1 VQPRPEAST
10 ATPPEPAVLT
20 RSHRIARPTARPD
33 MRSGCWT
40 PAAVTRA
47 AFAILTILVV
57 EVSVCGVSA
66 TIPALLLLSLA
77 QTIDSSLWRV
87 VALAMAAMP
96 AYVLFALCLVTVSST
111 VTRLTGARTPPD
123 TEMRIADMSWPLLQ
137 WARYMAASHVVR
149 LFVGVMF
156 RGTPIWTLYLRLN
169 GARFGRRVYV
179 NSLFLS
185 DHNLLTFGHD
195 VVIGGEVH
203 LSGHT
208 VEGGVVKTG
217 RVTLGDGV
225 TIGLCSVVD
234 IDVEIGARAQI
245 GALSFVPK
253 HARLEPGEVYVGIPV
268 KPLHPPA
275 ILGTK

>member
-1 VQPRPEAST
+1 LSHAHRAEPTPAHAEA
-10 ATPPEPAVLT
+10 
-20 RSHRIARPTARPD
+20 RSA
-33 MRSGCWT
+33 CWT
-40 PAAVTRA
+40 PAAIARA
-47 AFAILTILVV
+47 AGAILTILIV
-57 EVSVCGVSA
+57 EVCVCGASA
-66 TIPALLLLSLA
+66 TIPALLLLAL
-77 QTIDSSLWRV
+77 TRTVENPWWRV
-87 VALAMAAMP
+87 AALAMSAMP
-96 AYVLFALCLVTVSST
+96 AYVLFALCLMVLSST
-111 VTRLTGARTPPD
+111 TARVTGARTPPD
-123 TEMRIADMSWPLLQ
+123 AEMRIAEMSWPLLQ

-149 LFVGVMF
+149 LFVGVLF

-195 VVIGGEVH
+195 VVIGGDVH

-208 VEGGVVKTG
+208 VERGIVKTG

-225 TIGLCSVVD
+225 TIGLCSVVE
-234 IDVEIGARAQI
+234 IDVEIGRHAQI